1 MVARD
6 TTIAVVEEDEL
17 APLVAYAGRRG
28 WSVAWDR
35 DALGVLVEGPHPAPG
50 VAARVR
56 LHADVTNYRA
66 LPPTWTFRPP
76 ADADAE
82 KRQAAPPPKSLFPKG
97 VSVPNV
103 GSSIFHSQRVIC
115 APFNLLAY
123 KSHDGPHADWE
134 ATNWLAVRGHVHAT
148 TLAAMF
154 AQIFQHLAH
163 CPEWL

>member
-17 APLVAYAGRRG
+17 PPLVAYAQRRD

-35 DALGVLVEGPHPAPG
+35 DALGLLADGPHPAPG
-50 VAARVR
+50 VTARVR
-56 LHADVTNYRA
+56 LHADVKNYRA

-76 ADADAE
+76 PPTDEE
-82 KRQAAPPPKSLFPKG
+82 KRRAAPPPKPPFPKG
-97 VSVPNV
+97 ASVPNV
-103 GSSIFHSQRVIC
+103 GSSIFHPERVIC

-123 KSHDGPHADWE
+123 KSHDGPHADWD
-134 ATNWLAVRGHVHAT
+134 AAKWLSVRGHVHAT

-154 AQIFQHLAH
+154 AQILQHLAH
-163 CPEWL
+163 SPEWL